1 MYEIMQECRRE
12 LLYWTD
18 IKNSHKIEGKRY
30 TINFEQLLMRMKMV
44 MAGAVMLAALLPVS
58 AKRLERDLDKFTKI
72 RVTSAYD
79 VKYVQG
85 DKYKVVIEGE
95 EEQCMECTETRVT
108 GDGVLE
114 IRPTKKF
121 GLFGDEE
128 KNDKA
133 AWKITVTAP
142 TLEGIECSGASDFY
156 TDESLDVSSFSI
168 EISGASDA
176 VLGTVVCDELEIKA
190 SGASDLNIRKSA
202 KVKSASLKASGSSD
216 IIVNELSGNEIDADV
231 SGSSDVRFNH
241 VSIKNALV
249 NASGSADVVLRGT
262 INNLTQDASGA
273 ASIRYRK
280 L

>member
-1 MYEIMQECRRE
+1 
-12 LLYWTD
+12 
-18 IKNSHKIEGKRY
+18 
-30 TINFEQLLMRMKMV
+30 MRMKMV

-128 KNDKA
+128 N
-133 AWKITVTAP
+133 
-142 TLEGIECSGASDFY
+142 
-156 TDESLDVSSFSI
+156 
-168 EISGASDA
+168 
-176 VLGTVVCDELEIKA
+176 
-190 SGASDLNIRKSA
+190 SA
-202 KVKSASLKASGSSD
+202 
-216 IIVNELSGNEIDADV
+216 
-231 SGSSDVRFNH
+231 
-241 VSIKNALV
+241 
-249 NASGSADVVLRGT
+249 
-262 INNLTQDASGA
+262 
-273 ASIRYRK
+273 
-280 L
+280 